1 MPTLENFDARS
12 LALNFEPILRIKQA
26 LDQNKN
32 RDFKE
37 KQLALQEEIQRG
49 NLDVAEAELILR
61 QDAGQLAEDK
71 FQAQQ
76 TNQGNIQ
83 DKLGKLIRRN
93 QEPAAQADPSQDVGG
108 IPAPAI
114 QPSRIPLPQSEAQ
127 IRELENGLL
136 ELGAIGKDG
145 LAIAKVVGPILKGR
159 DERAKL
165 AFEKFVK
172 EKQRFSLSLRR
183 MKTRDQQD
191 RAIKNEINKQRLS
204 PEGRVDPYLPEL
216 LNMNDT
222 DREQGLF
229 LNIAQGDVLQ
239 KLAENAIVPP
249 KALDKFEDV
258 VNEKGQVVAQRNVTT
273 GEVKKS
279 PLATG
284 GVAEKA
290 TFAKSPGV
298 VVELPDGTF
307 AQSIPVIDTRT
318 GQIVNKL
325 SPLEGQ
331 PVSRLGETGEE
342 LTARKIREAGGKT
355 GSVARQKRIQID
367 IDDGISAAKGMA
379 VINRSIKL
387 LEDLKTGGFD
397 AVKLR
402 LKQFLGTETA
412 NEAELVANMGKQ
424 VLAQLRPIFGSQFTK
439 TEGDNLAR
447 IEAGFGKSTAGNIRL
462 LNQLKQLIQRSA
474 KRGIAAAKETDD
486 FRSALDIRELME
498 TTLLDEAPET
508 DEALGLEKS
517 GTEDLSKLSIEELLA
532 R

>member
-1 MPTLENFDARS
+1 MPTLENFDAQS

-76 TNQGNIQ
+76 TSQGNIQ
-83 DKLGKLIRRN
+83 DTLSQLISPTQAPTGQISPEQVAPGGVAPTPVQQPQTAPVVDLAKREALLVKLAGIK
-93 QEPAAQADPSQDVGG
+93 GG
-108 IPAPAI
+108 PAI
-114 QPSRIPLPQSEAQ
+114 VKAIEPLLKSRDT
-127 IRELENGLL
+127 R
-136 ELGAIGKDG
+136 
-145 LAIAKVVGPILKGR
+145 AKVALQKEIEGKQ
-159 DERAKL
+159 
-165 AFEKFVK
+165 AFAL
-172 EKQRFSLSLRR
+172 SLSR
-183 MKTRDQQD
+183 MGSREKQD
-191 RAIKNEINKQRLS
+191 RAIDNEIAKQARA
-204 PEGRVDPYLPEL
+204 GQVDPFLTEL
-216 LNMNDT
+216 RNMNDA
-222 DREQGLF
+222 DREQELF
-229 LNIAQGDVLQ
+229 LDIAQGDVL
-239 KLAENAIVPP
+239 KDLAKNELIPP
-249 KALDKFEDV
+249 KAVDKFEDV
-258 VNEKGQVVAQRNVTT
+258 VNEAGQVVAQRNIAT

-355 GSVARQKRIQID
+355 RSVAQQKRIQID
-367 IDDGISAAKGMA
+367 IDDAISASKGMA
-379 VINRSIKL
+379 VVNRSIKL
-387 LEDLKTGGFD
+387 MDDLKTGGFD
-397 AVKLR
+397 AIKLR
-402 LKQFLGTETA
+402 VKQVLGTESA
-412 NEAELVANMGKQ
+412 NEAELVANLGKQ
-424 VLAQLRPIFGSQFTK
+424 VLAQLRPIFGSQFTER
-439 TEGDNLAR
+439 EGATLTR

-462 LNQLKQLIQRSA
+462 LNQIKQLIQRAA
-474 KRGIAAAKETDD
+474 KRGIAAAKGTDD
-486 FRSALDIRELME
+486 FRSALDIQDLLEF
-498 TTLLDEAPET
+498 TLQEKAPET
-508 DEALGLEKS
+508 IKEGAVGAGEFNFNPATGKLEPV
-517 GTEDLSKLSIEELLA
+517 GGGQ
-532 R
+532 